1 MFIMVL
7 LFNSELEGYIMISI
21 KKIYNF
27 YVSGFFNMT
36 LGKTLWKVILIKL
49 AIIFLFINFFILDKN
64 FTTEYKTQDAK
75 INFVYKNLI
84 GEK

>member
-1 MFIMVL
+1 
-7 LFNSELEGYIMISI
+7 MISI

-27 YVSGFFNMT
+27 YISGFFNMT

-75 INFVYKNLI
+75 INFVYENLI